1 MNPSES
7 GAKLIGQAKTGKMSV
22 EALISGANGLQA
34 QGHMDDAVTLYTT
47 WLKHHK
53 HPMVH
58 LIWYNLGAL
67 VQSQGGHA
75 QAVGIYQ
82 QCLHI
87 APGFA
92 VALINQGLCHEVLG
106 AIDAA
111 LTCWRQISELPA
123 LGLTEEALEHR
134 TIALNHIARVVEDFK
149 QYDVAEA
156 ALVESLR
163 INPKQVDAVQ
173 HWVHIQQ
180 KTCHWPV
187 FKDLPAV
194 SEAEMLLSM
203 SPLPMLAL
211 TDDPVKQLLIAREF
225 GRRKFNYKEEW
236 LCKGRKL
243 KHDRLRVG
251 YVSGDL
257 CTHAVGLLLPDF
269 LEAHDKSRYELY
281 GYDYSPEDG
290 SITRAAI
297 LNAFDHL
304 RDIRRLND
312 REVAEIVVYDEIDVL
327 IDLHGLSA
335 GARPGIFALHPAP
348 KQGVYLGY
356 MGTTGMP
363 WYDFMILDRYVLTDV
378 QRPYM
383 TEKPLFMAGSFIP
396 LAPNRLPKKRFT
408 REDCGLP
415 EDQLV
420 MAAFGNVY
428 KITEPIFQV
437 WLEALK
443 AVPQSLLWLID
454 DNPIASERLLAYAA
468 QHGVGKERIKLTG
481 RMPYGEF
488 SPRLANADI
497 FLDTYPY
504 NCGSTARD
512 VVMAGVPMV
521 TLSGNTIV
529 SRMGG
534 SVQAALGQ
542 AQHVAGSVPDYGQK
556 LLAAVLAQQER
567 SQRAGHQVP
576 SGSGAPQVPSTLV
589 PQLKHSLGVDFSS
602 L

>member
-1 MNPSES
+1 MNPSAS
-7 GAKLIGQAKTGKMSV
+7 GAKLISQAKTGKMPV
-22 EALISGANGLQA
+22 DALIGGANALQA
-34 QGHMDDAVTLYTT
+34 QGLMDDAITLYTT

-53 HPMVH
+53 HPLVH

-67 VQSQGGHA
+67 VQSLGGHA
-75 QAVGIYQ
+75 QAIGIYR
-82 QCLHI
+82 QCLQVM
-87 APGFA
+87 PGIA
-92 VALINQGLCHEVLG
+92 VALINEGLCHEVLG
-106 AIDAA
+106 AIDEA
-111 LTCWRQISELPA
+111 LACWRKVTGQPRE
-123 LGLTEEALEHR
+123 GLNAEALEHR
-134 TIALNHIARVVEDFK
+134 SIALNHIARVVEDFK
-149 QYDVAEA
+149 QYDVAQA
-156 ALVESLR
+156 ALEESLS

-180 KTCHWPV
+180 KTCNWPV
-187 FKDLPAV
+187 FKELAGV
-194 SEAEMLLSM
+194 SEAEMLLAM

-236 LCKGRKL
+236 LCKGRVL

-290 SITRAAI
+290 SVTRAAI
-297 LNAFDHL
+297 LNAFDHV
-304 RDIRRLND
+304 RNIKALND
-312 REVAEIVVYDEIDVL
+312 REVAEIIVYDEIDVL

-348 KQGVYLGY
+348 RQGVYLGY

-363 WYDFMILDRYVLTDV
+363 WYDFMLLDRYVLTET

-383 TEKPLFMAGSFIP
+383 TEKPLFLEGSFIP
-396 LAPNRLPKKRFT
+396 LAPNRLPKKTFT
-408 REDCGLP
+408 RADCGLP
-415 EDQLV
+415 EDKVV

-428 KITEPIFQV
+428 KITEPIFQI
-437 WLEALK
+437 WLSVLK
-443 AVPQSLLWLID
+443 EVPNSLLWLID
-454 DNPIASERLLAYAA
+454 DNPMASERLLDYAA
-468 QHGVGKERIKLTG
+468 KHGVKNDRITLTG

-488 SPRLANADI
+488 SPRLANADV
-497 FLDTYPY
+497 FLDTFPY

-512 VVMAGVPMV
+512 VVAAGVPMV

-534 SVQAALGQ
+534 SVLRSLGCDDI
-542 AQHVAGSVPDYGQK
+542 AKDLPEYSHMI
-556 LLAAVLAQQER
+556 R
-567 SQRAGHQVP
+567 
-576 SGSGAPQVPSTLV
+576 TLV
-589 PQLKHSLGVDFSS
+589 SKLDSRMAKERLNIDSHALTSPNFFTV
-602 L
+602 

>member
-1 MNPSES
+1 MNPSAS
-7 GAKLIGQAKTGKMSV
+7 GAKLISQAKTGKMPV
-22 EALISGANGLQA
+22 DALIGGANALQA
-34 QGHMDDAVTLYTT
+34 QGLMDDAVTLYTT

-53 HPMVH
+53 HPLVH

-67 VQSQGGHA
+67 VQSLGGHA
-75 QAVGIYQ
+75 QAIGIYR
-82 QCLHI
+82 QCLQVM
-87 APGFA
+87 PGFA
-92 VALINQGLCHEVLG
+92 VALINEGLCHEVLG
-106 AIDAA
+106 AIEEA
-111 LTCWRQISELPA
+111 LSCWRKVTGQPREELNA
-123 LGLTEEALEHR
+123 EALEHR
-134 TIALNHIARVVEDFK
+134 SIALNHIARVVEDFK
-149 QYDVAEA
+149 QYDVAQA
-156 ALVESLR
+156 ALEESLS

-180 KTCHWPV
+180 KTCNWPV
-187 FKDLPAV
+187 FKELAGV
-194 SEAEMLLSM
+194 SEAEMLLAM

-236 LCKGRKL
+236 LCKGRVL

-290 SITRAAI
+290 SVTRVAI
-297 LNAFDHL
+297 LNAFDHV
-304 RDIRRLND
+304 RNIKALND
-312 REVAEIVVYDEIDVL
+312 REVAEIIVYDEIDVL

-348 KQGVYLGY
+348 RQGVYLGY

-363 WYDFMILDRYVLTDV
+363 WYDFMLLDRYVLTDA

-383 TEKPLFMAGSFIP
+383 TEKPLFLEGSFIP
-396 LAPNRLPKKRFT
+396 LAPNRLPKKTFT
-408 REDCGLP
+408 RADCGLP
-415 EDQLV
+415 EDKVV

-428 KITEPIFQV
+428 KITEPIFQI
-437 WLEALK
+437 WLSVLK
-443 AVPQSLLWLID
+443 EVSNSLLWLID
-454 DNPIASERLLAYAA
+454 DNPMASERLLDYAA
-468 QHGVGKERIKLTG
+468 KQGVKNDRIKLTG

-488 SPRLANADI
+488 SPRLANADV
-497 FLDTYPY
+497 FLDTFPY

-512 VVMAGVPMV
+512 VVSAGVPMV

-534 SVQAALGQ
+534 SVLSGLGCHDI
-542 AQHVAGSVPDYGQK
+542 AKDLPEYSHMI
-556 LLAAVLAQQER
+556 R
-567 SQRAGHQVP
+567 
-576 SGSGAPQVPSTLV
+576 TLV
-589 PQLKHSLGVDFSS
+589 SKLESSKARERLNVDSYALTSPNLFSVFNRTIS
-602 L
+602 T